1 MGSVLSLDLATRKTG
16 YCAGDGET
24 TPVAGAW
31 LFDQVG
37 ADYGRL
43 GGALWFNLDS
53 MALRF
58 PDLALVVVEA
68 PILTKKDK
76 LDTVRKLYGI
86 SFVVETWVHLYSKRR
101 VLEGG
106 DPLLIR
112 EAGLKQIKRE
122 LAGHAGAEKSEMV
135 AAAEKCGVVLPATN
149 AAGREDAAD
158 AFGGWLMGLRA
169 VNREAS
175 GRWDRRLWSTRHGLV

>member
-86 SFVVETWVHLYSKRR
+86 SFVVETWAALVSDRR
-101 VLEGG
+101 VKAGEA
-106 DPLLIR
+106 PLPCR

-122 LAGHAGAEKSEMV
+122 LAGHTGAEKHEMV
-135 AAAEKCGVVLPATN
+135 AAALKCGVALPPTLDK
-149 AAGREDAAD
+149 GREDAAD
-158 AFGGWLMGLRA
+158 AFGGWLMGLRT

>member
-1 MGSVLSLDLATRKTG
+1 MGSVLSLALATRTTG
-16 YCAGDGET
+16 WCVGDGDT
-24 TPVAGAW
+24 TPVPGAW

-37 ADYGRL
+37 AAYGRL
-43 GGALWFNLDS
+43 GKALWFNLDS

-86 SFVVETWVHLYSKRR
+86 SFVVETWCALR
-101 VLEGG
+101 
-106 DPLLIR
+106 DIPCR
-112 EAGLKQIKRE
+112 EAGLRQIKKE
-122 LAGHAGAEKSEMV
+122 LAGRSTAEKGEMV
-135 AAAEKCGVVLPATN
+135 AAALKCGVVLPATLDK
-149 AAGREDAAD
+149 GREDAAD

-169 VNREAS
+169 VNREVS